1 MAGLSKLP
9 VIRSEIRY
17 RDVLQQ
23 APRCGVRSNPYS
35 FEGIH
40 EASRIDESPQRVIP
54 FGARLNGAGRAALRH
69 HDMPGSVQPEHE
81 PLFQFPQEG
90 TRVEREHPC
99 VVDSPYN

>member
-1 MAGLSKLP
+1 MAGLSKLR

-54 FGARLNGAGRAALRH
+54 FGADSYGVIHAALRYH
-69 HDMPGSVQPEHE
+69 ETSGAVQLGHK

>member
-1 MAGLSKLP
+1 MAGLSKLR
-9 VIRSEIRY
+9 VRHSEIRY

-23 APRCGVRSNPYS
+23 TPRCGLQSHTLS
-35 FEGIH
+35 SEGVH
-40 EASRIDESPQRVIP
+40 EAVCIGASLRPVIP